1 MRRRL
6 VSFCPCLGLSL
17 ILTPS
22 ALVLGGCSEV
32 QTVSGNGGHVT
43 IVPADSMVDTD
54 AAENPVIV
62 EAQAEVIIS
71 ELEELKIVTSQAKAF
86 IARTLSDPSFEVQV
100 KAIPVM
106 QAAIK
111 VEPSYKG
118 SVRAM
123 LEQQIA
129 VALPEDRAFWQEEA
143 KILLGQPIRPNERQ
157 ARP

>member
-1 MRRRL
+1 M
-6 VSFCPCLGLSL
+6 
-17 ILTPS
+17 
-22 ALVLGGCSEV
+22 
-32 QTVSGNGGHVT
+32 
-43 IVPADSMVDTD
+43 MDTD
-54 AAENPVIV
+54 ASENPVVV

-86 IARTLSDPSFEVQV
+86 IARTLGDPAFDVQV

-111 VEPSYKG
+111 VSPEYKG

-129 VALPEDRAFWQEEA
+129 VALPEDRAFWIEEA
-143 KILLGQPIRPNERQ
+143 EKLVGQPIRRADSSLTQP
-157 ARP
+157 